1 MNSVGHQS
9 GVVLVTALVML
20 LILTLLGMSGT
31 HMIVLH
37 TRMAHNV
44 HQMHQAFQAAEAA
57 LRDGEAEIAHHIDQQ
72 TVFTAECDR
81 GLCASSLGATPWNSP
96 QVDWHTG
103 QNTILY
109 GSRTGALALPH
120 ITPAPRYIIEH
131 LAIPN
136 DEAQEAATDQRWY
149 RVTAVSY
156 TRRGA
161 IQHILQ
167 STYRQ

>member
-1 MNSVGHQS
+1 MNLAWYQS

-57 LRDGEAEIAHHIDQQ
+57 LRDGETEIAHHIDQQ
-72 TVFTAECDR
+72 TVFTAACDR
-81 GLCASSLGATPWNSP
+81 GLCASSLGATPWNSAK
-96 QVDWHTG
+96 VNWHTG

-131 LAIPN
+131 LAMPSN
-136 DEAQEAATDQRWY
+136 TQETASQHRWY
-149 RVTAVSY
+149 RITAVSY

-161 IQHILQ
+161 IQYILQ